1 MAKTNKIVYVTQAQ
15 YVSLITDG
23 YVTVDGVTYNYD
35 ANNTYMV
42 QENGLEGSL
51 VQSTG
56 ASNGQVLTA
65 NGNGG
70 ARWRTMS
77 HTPEGT
83 AVKSTGVTSGKVLTA
98 NGSGGASWQTAGG
111 SGDVTASGTLSV
123 GAVILGL
130 GNKTVS
136 SSSGT
141 NGKFLGWNGGATW
154 QGLYLHTIEAIQ
166 TGGQMYRDI
175 TLYFSVISTQSTAYT
190 ALSDISSGYFVA
202 SGNVDMSAFNE
213 GQCRV
218 LYYKKQVGITGSVG
232 YWNSNS
238 NTVGSTSIASSGT
251 TITDTVTQIA

>member
-1 MAKTNKIVYVTQAQ
+1 MAKTNKIVYVTLEQ
-15 YVSLITDG
+15 YASL
-23 YVTVDGVTYNYD
+23 VTNGSVEVGGVTYTYD

-42 QENGLEGSL
+42 QENGLEGRL

-98 NGSGGASWQTAGG
+98 NGSGGASWQDAGGGG
-111 SGDVTASGTLSV
+111 SGDVTASGTLST

-130 GNKTVS
+130 GNKTVT

-154 QGLYLHTIEAIQ
+154 QGLYLHTIYVKRTQSPNTPVE
-166 TGGQMYRDI
+166 M
-175 TLYFSVISTQSTAYT
+175 YFSVISTQSSAYT
-190 ALSDISSGYFVA
+190 SMSNVPNGMYVA
-202 SGNVDMSAFNE
+202 SGNIDQTAFSE
-213 GQCRV
+213 GQCRI
-218 LYYKKQVGITGSVG
+218 LCYKRTNDTIYYWKS
-232 YWNSNS
+232 SD
-238 NTVGSTSIASSGT
+238 NTLSST
-251 TITDTVTQIA
+251 